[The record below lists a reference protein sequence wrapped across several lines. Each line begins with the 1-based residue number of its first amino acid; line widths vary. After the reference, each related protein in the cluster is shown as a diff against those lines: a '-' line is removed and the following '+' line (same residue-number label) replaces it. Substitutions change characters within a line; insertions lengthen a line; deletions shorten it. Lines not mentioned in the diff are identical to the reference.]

1 MQIKKNEKG
10 FITDFAVI
18 GNLVDG
24 IEVEEPA
31 DLERFESHFDAYS
44 VRDGKLIFDDEQ
56 DAENQENALKDDLRT
71 RREKECFSFINRGQL
86 WYGMLT
92 VKQIAELTAWYKAWL
107 KVTETKV
114 VPEKPSWLE

>member
-1 MQIKKNEKG
+1 MKVLLDKNG
-10 FITDFAVI
+10 FIQSYALI
-18 GNLVDG
+18 GDLVDG
-24 IEVEEPA
+24 IDIPDPE
-31 DLERFESHFDAYS
+31 DIDHFTEHYAAYKIT
-44 VRDGKLIFDDEQ
+44 DGKALLDETHQ
-56 DAENQENALKDDLRT
+56 KALQTEAEKENLRN
-71 RREKECFSFINRGQL
+71 RREVECFSVINRGQL

>member
-31 DLERFESHFDAYS
+31 DLEHFEGHFDAYS

-71 RREKECFSFINRGQL
+71 RREKECFSFVNRGQL

-114 VPEKPSWLE
+114 VPERPAWLE

>member
-31 DLERFESHFDAYS
+31 DLEHFESHFDAYS

-71 RREKECFSFINRGQL
+71 RRERECFSFVNRGQL